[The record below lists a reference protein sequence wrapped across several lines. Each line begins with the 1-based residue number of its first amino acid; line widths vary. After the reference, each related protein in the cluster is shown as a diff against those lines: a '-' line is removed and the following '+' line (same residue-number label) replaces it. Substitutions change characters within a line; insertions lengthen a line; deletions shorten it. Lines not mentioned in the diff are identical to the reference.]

1 MVAGHLREQNGIYQ
15 MVLSYYDKEKKRHTK
30 SISTKLKV
38 KGNKRRAEAM
48 LDRTRKDFIP
58 SLWNGDTLVSDYL
71 EDWIDYANYNELLYA
86 DYLLC
91 IRNYIT
97 PTFKEVTVAGI
108 SQEQLKDFFRYLRND
123 IPVTNDVSRK
133 NIIESCYAIF
143 KNSLDYA
150 VSKGWKQENPAV
162 NIDPFSEHSD
172 VLFADYILGWLEMI
186 KYSVDITTYAGY
198 SSAINNRIVPYF
210 REKEYTL
217 KDLEE
222 NPIYIQDYYQYELN
236 ILKLSPNTILH
247 RHANIRKSLQYAFQ
261 IGMIKSNPADR
272 IEKPQKVE
280 FKADYYKSYELQPLF
295 KACKGDPLEIPIIL
309 AAFYGMRRS
318 EVLGV
323 KWSSI
328 DLEKKTIRVE
338 HVVTDI
344 YLNGHTIH
352 IEKDKTKSKS
362 STRTLPLVK
371 PFEEALIRRKA
382 EIEYNMSIC
391 GSSYCMEYSD
401 YLNVDKMGNRM
412 KPGYV
417 SQHFK
422 LILQKNGLRQ
432 IRYHDLRHSCA
443 TLLYDNGVDM
453 KSIQEWLGHS
463 TIATTAN
470 LYTHFDYSRK
480 ELSANAILANYP
492 T

>member
-1 MVAGHLREQNGIYQ
+1 
-15 MVLSYYDKEKKRHTK
+15 
-30 SISTKLKV
+30 
-38 KGNKRRAEAM
+38 M

-222 NPIYIQDYYQYELN
+222 NPIYIQDYYQY
-236 ILKLSPNTILH
+236 
-247 RHANIRKSLQYAFQ
+247 
-261 IGMIKSNPADR
+261 
-272 IEKPQKVE
+272 
-280 FKADYYKSYELQPLF
+280 
-295 KACKGDPLEIPIIL
+295 
-309 AAFYGMRRS
+309 
-318 EVLGV
+318 
-323 KWSSI
+323 
-328 DLEKKTIRVE
+328 
-338 HVVTDI
+338 
-344 YLNGHTIH
+344 
-352 IEKDKTKSKS
+352 
-362 STRTLPLVK
+362 
-371 PFEEALIRRKA
+371 
-382 EIEYNMSIC
+382 
-391 GSSYCMEYSD
+391 
-401 YLNVDKMGNRM
+401 
-412 KPGYV
+412 
-417 SQHFK
+417 
-422 LILQKNGLRQ
+422 
-432 IRYHDLRHSCA
+432 
-443 TLLYDNGVDM
+443 
-453 KSIQEWLGHS
+453 
-463 TIATTAN
+463 
-470 LYTHFDYSRK
+470 
-480 ELSANAILANYP
+480 
-492 T
+492 